1 MTPTGQGL
9 YRVRLMPCAMTVE
22 EAQLEQMLWD
32 IERDNVSGSVRMAR
46 KTAALLEA
54 AGAFAEENGMDIQDE
69 VAKWA
74 GAAATAHP
82 FMALLRTVGR
92 RSRRA
97 TSLSDLGKRMERL
110 RWELTNAN
118 DRIGEHMVHL
128 FPEGGTFMTNSFSAT
143 CHHGLRHLAEAT
155 DNVRAI
161 VVESRPAREGVGL
174 ARALGEHGIRSTL
187 IVDAGIA
194 QFMDRADAVLV
205 GGDTVSGT
213 FFVNKL
219 GTHPMVLT
227 AGNQDVPT
235 YLLASLLKLVLDEEV
250 PEVDA
255 PRSPDEV
262 ESHPMANVTV
272 ENYYFERI
280 PLAPLTG
287 VITEDG
293 VLSPEDIAR
302 RVASLDSED

>member
-1 MTPTGQGL
+1 
-9 YRVRLMPCAMTVE
+9 MPCAMSVE

-46 KTAALLEA
+46 KTAALVEA
-54 AGAFAEENGMDIQDE
+54 AGNFAEENDRDLGTE

-74 GAAATAHP
+74 DAAANAHP
-82 FMALLRTVGR
+82 FMALVRTVGR
-92 RSRRA
+92 RARRA
-97 TSLSDLGKRMERL
+97 TSVSDLGKRMERL
-110 RWELTNAN
+110 LWELSNAN

-143 CHHGLRHLAEAT
+143 CHHGLRHMAEAT
-155 DNVRAI
+155 DSVRAI

-194 QFMDRADAVLV
+194 QFMDRVDAVIV
-205 GGDTVSGT
+205 GGDTVSGS

-227 AGNQDVPT
+227 ARSQGVPT

-250 PEVDA
+250 PDVDA

-262 ESHPMANVTV
+262 ESSPMANVTV

-280 PLAPLTG
+280 PLEPLTG
-287 VITEDG
+287 VVTEDG
-293 VLSPEDIAR
+293 VLSPEDMAR
-302 RVASLDSED
+302 RVAALDSDD

>member
-1 MTPTGQGL
+1 
-9 YRVRLMPCAMTVE
+9 
-22 EAQLEQMLWD
+22 
-32 IERDNVSGSVRMAR
+32 
-46 KTAALLEA
+46 
-54 AGAFAEENGMDIQDE
+54 
-69 VAKWA
+69 
-74 GAAATAHP
+74 
-82 FMALLRTVGR
+82 
-92 RSRRA
+92 
-97 TSLSDLGKRMERL
+97 
-110 RWELTNAN
+110 
-118 DRIGEHMVHL
+118 
-128 FPEGGTFMTNSFSAT
+128 MTNSFSAT
-143 CHHGLRHLAEAT
+143 CHQGLRHLAEAT

-187 IVDAGIA
+187 IVDAGVA

-227 AGNQDVPT
+227 AGNQGVPT

-262 ESHPMANVTV
+262 ESSPMPNVTV

-280 PLAPLTG
+280 PLAHLSG

>member
-1 MTPTGQGL
+1 
-9 YRVRLMPCAMTVE
+9 MTVE

-46 KTAALLEA
+46 KTAALVEA
-54 AGAFAEENGMDIQDE
+54 AGAFAEENGLDLQGE
-69 VAKWA
+69 VRKWA
-74 GAAATAHP
+74 GTAANAHP
-82 FMALLRTVGR
+82 FMALVRTVGR
-92 RSRRA
+92 RARKA
-97 TSLSDLGKRMERL
+97 TSVSDLGKRMEHL
-110 RWELTNAN
+110 LWELNNGN
-118 DRIGEHMVHL
+118 DRIGEQMVHL

-194 QFMDRADAVLV
+194 QFMDRVDAVIV
-205 GGDTVSGT
+205 GGDTVSGS

-227 AGNQDVPT
+227 AGSQNVPT
-235 YLLASLLKLVLDEEV
+235 YLLASLLKLVMDEEV

-255 PRSPDEV
+255 PRSPEEV
-262 ESHPMANVTV
+262 ESSSMANVTV

-280 PLAPLTG
+280 PLALLTG
-287 VITEDG
+287 VVTEDG
-293 VLSPEDIAR
+293 ILSPDA
-302 RVASLDSED
+302 VASRVSLLDTDDSAPSE